1 MLRSLIT
8 LLCVAASALYAGG
21 PGVEAAPAG
30 ADAGPLG
37 FFYDLYT
44 FRGDAGRTRVVAA
57 FAVPAGRLE
66 ERWVRNQVRYRF
78 DVSLV
83 IADTAR
89 QNIVRTDDSV
99 FVAATGPL
107 AGEHLLFTQVELRAP
122 PSVTTVQR
130 VTMTDASTPGKGQL
144 YDAHFPIPDYGG
156 SDLMLSDIALGDPD
170 VEGGWKRGDVSLA
183 IFPTSQFPESA
194 FDVYYEIYN
203 LPRGHRYTT
212 EIAVQPVDGAG
223 RPMAGDDAA
232 IRLRFSAVASLWSD
246 GWLQELRRV
255 QAALDRGRYGLTV
268 TITNEETGESASRSR
283 IFQVRGWRPGATM
296 VAARPRRAPRGH

>member
-1 MLRSLIT
+1 MLRILLT
-8 LLCVAASALYAGG
+8 LLCIAAWAPYAGG
-21 PGVEAAPAG
+21 SGIEAAPPA
-30 ADAGPLG
+30 ADPGPLG

-44 FRGDAGRTRVVAA
+44 FRGEAGRTRVVAA

-66 ERWVRNQVRYRF
+66 EKWVGGHVRYRF

-83 IADTAR
+83 LADTAR
-89 QNIVRTDDSV
+89 QTIVRTDDSV

-122 PSVTTVQR
+122 PSRSTVHR

-144 YDAHFPIPDYGG
+144 YDAPFPIPDYSGTR
-156 SDLMLSDIALGDPD
+156 LMLSDIALGDPD

-183 IFPTSQFPESA
+183 ILPTSQFPESA

-212 EIAVQPVDGAG
+212 EIAVQPVDEAG
-223 RPMAGDDAA
+223 RPRGGPDAA
-232 IRLRFSAVASLWSD
+232 IRLRFSGEASLWSD

-255 QAALDRGRYGLTV
+255 EAALDQGRYGLTV
-268 TITNEETGESASRSR
+268 TITNDETGETASRSR

-296 VAARPRRAPRGH
+296 VAARPRRSHTAH